1 MKVCGKDIQIQGT
14 LLRIA
19 RLEADGYDFLED
31 EVAMLKELRR
41 LDTRID
47 LFTFMENMA
56 HTSARFNYPMEW
68 DNLAAL
74 PVSTFDHWWKQTVN
88 DKTRNMVRK
97 AEKKG
102 VQVREVEFDDTLLQ
116 GIWTIYNEC
125 PIRQG
130 KPFAHYGKDIERV
143 RREKSTF
150 PERSIFLGAY
160 LEDTLIG
167 FAKLT
172 TDESRT
178 QAGLM
183 QIVAMIQHR
192 DKAPTN
198 ALMAQAVRS
207 CAERGIPYLVYS
219 RFSDRKKE
227 RDPLSDFKEHNGFQ
241 RIDLPRYYVPLT
253 SLGAAAFRLGLHHG
267 LADRLPRPVLD
278 KVRELRNSWY
288 NRKLQQIS
296 QGS

>member
-1 MKVCGKDIQIQGT
+1 
-14 LLRIA
+14 
-19 RLEADGYDFLED
+19 
-31 EVAMLKELRR
+31 
-41 LDTRID
+41 
-47 LFTFMENMA
+47 
-56 HTSARFNYPMEW
+56 MEW

-74 PVSTFDHWWKQTVN
+74 QVSTFDHWWMRTIN

-97 AEKKG
+97 AEKKH
-102 VQVREVEFDDTLLQ
+102 VQVREVEFDDALLP

-125 PIRQG
+125 PVRQG
-130 KPFAHYGKDIERV
+130 KPFVHYGKDIESV

-150 PERSIFLGAY
+150 PDRSIFLGAY
-160 LEDTLIG
+160 LDDTLIG

-172 TDESRT
+172 TDELRT

-207 CAERGIPYLVYS
+207 CADRGIPYLVYS
-219 RFSDRKKE
+219 RFNDRKKE
-227 RDPLSDFKEHNGFQ
+227 SDPLSDFKQHNGF
-241 RIDLPRYYVPLT
+241 RRVDLPRYYVPLT
-253 SLGAAAFRLGLHHG
+253 RLGAAAFRLSLHHG
-267 LADRLPRPVLD
+267 LADHIPGPVRD
-278 KVRELRNSWY
+278 KVRELRNGWY
-288 NRKLQQIS
+288 NRKFQQIS